1 MCGERASL
9 IAMQSED
16 SGKEQ
21 AGHTQSPRLGR
32 LQYLESRSSASR
44 GRPCAP
50 PEDPEPVLSAAHV
63 PNGDVLPLRPLKTTP
78 SSRRTLVNNGLHLVL
93 SQPRNRAR
101 QKRCSWLIWV
111 LCVDLVTM

>member
-1 MCGERASL
+1 MVRRDDDGAGGRARCHRRRP
-9 IAMQSED
+9 
-16 SGKEQ
+16 
-21 AGHTQSPRLGR
+21 HTQSPRLSR

-50 PEDPEPVLSAAHV
+50 PEDPAPVLSAAHV
-63 PNGDVLPLRPLKTTP
+63 PNGDALPLRPLKTTP

-101 QKRCSWLIWV
+101 QESCSWLIWA